1 MGRKAMI
8 FIAGFGLTIL
18 GVSLIY
24 QQWGAVVV
32 LFKGTIGVLLAVG
45 GLVILFASS
54 L

>member
-1 MGRKAMI
+1 MGRKVMT

-18 GVSLIY
+18 GVALIY
-24 QQWGAVVV
+24 QQWEVVVV
-32 LFKGTIGVLLAVG
+32 LFKGTIGALLAVG